1 MPIKYFLSVDH
12 ALINKN
18 SHISFSQ
25 EVSLVAD
32 SHKLPLVGSF
42 PEGMSDIDYWVIQID
57 SQEGVR
63 YGKAESIVDLV
74 IETEDLGDIAFGSF
88 INRV

>member
-18 SHISFSQ
+18 SHMSLSQ
-25 EVSLVAD
+25 VVSLVAD

-42 PEGMSDIDYWVIQID
+42 TEGMSDIDYWVIQID
-57 SQEGVR
+57 SQERVR
-63 YGKAESIVDLV
+63 DGKAESIINLI
-74 IETEDLGDIAFGSF
+74 IETEDLGDVALGSF
-88 INRV
+88 V

>member
-18 SHISFSQ
+18 SHISLSQ
-25 EVSLVAD
+25 VVSLVAD

-42 PEGMSDIDYWVIQID
+42 TEGMSDIDYCVIQIE
-57 SQEGVR
+57 SHESVR
-63 YGKAESIVDLV
+63 DGKPESIVNLV
-74 IETEDLGDIAFGSF
+74 IETEDLGYVAFGSF
-88 INRV
+88 V